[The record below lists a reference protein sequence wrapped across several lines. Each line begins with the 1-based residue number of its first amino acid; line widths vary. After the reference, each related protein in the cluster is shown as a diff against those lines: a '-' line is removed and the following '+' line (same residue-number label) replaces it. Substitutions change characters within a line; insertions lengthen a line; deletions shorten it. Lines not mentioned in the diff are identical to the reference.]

1 MSGARGAHSP
11 AVRVNSASSGA
22 SSSHSQAPV
31 TTGTVN
37 QMGGGGSNNSYRSP
51 VITTAASGLSTSG
64 YQLSPSVQYPL
75 PLSQVRTVS
84 SPHASSVVLTILG
97 SLVCVGAGSVCVFM
111 SE

>member
-37 QMGGGGSNNSYRSP
+37 QMGGGNNSYRSP